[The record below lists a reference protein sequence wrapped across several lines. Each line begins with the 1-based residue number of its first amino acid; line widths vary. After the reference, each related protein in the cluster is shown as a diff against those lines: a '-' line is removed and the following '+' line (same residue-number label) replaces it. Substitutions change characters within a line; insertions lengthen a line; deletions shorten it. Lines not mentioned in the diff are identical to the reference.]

1 MRRGETPG
9 DSFGEIT
16 SEKEMSSNIE
26 IKKKCEWCD
35 NDFIARTT
43 TAYCS
48 HRCAN
53 LAYKDRVRKE
63 RIATYQK
70 ELSIKEHNEP
80 LKDLELREFFN
91 PIEAA
96 KLLGISRATIYRY
109 LADEVIKSVQLKGK
123 TLIRRKD
130 IDTLFERSVA
140 YNKRLPKE
148 KAPITEFYTTAEVKE
163 KYNVADSW
171 IFVVAKR
178 DNIPRT
184 FNRGKTYWS
193 KKHIDNYF
201 SKKAANPEITE
212 WYTVQEIQDKFDMTL
227 AAIYTLASKNAI
239 PKKKEGIM
247 VWYSKKHFDIA
258 KGIAQPEEPQYYMVA
273 EAMAKFNL
281 TRDQLYHYA
290 KYHNIPRV
298 KVGKYVKISRP
309 ELDKLFGDPKIE

>member
-1 MRRGETPG
+1 
-9 DSFGEIT
+9 
-16 SEKEMSSNIE
+16 MSSNID
-26 IKKKCEWCD
+26 IQKKCKWCGEI
-35 NDFIARTT
+35 FTAHKMS

-48 HRCAN
+48 HKCAN
-53 LAYKDRVRKE
+53 LAYKERVRKE
-63 RIATYQK
+63 RISAYQK
-70 ELSIKEHNEP
+70 ELSFKEYNEP
-80 LKDLELREFFN
+80 LKDLEQREFFT
-91 PIEAA
+91 PTTAA

-109 LADEVIKSVQLKGK
+109 LTDETIKAVQFKGK

-130 IDTLFERSVA
+130 IDMLFESSA
-140 YNKRLPKE
+140 TYNKRLPQE

-163 KYNVADSW
+163 KYNIVDSW
-171 IFVVAKR
+171 IFVVAKKH
-178 DNIPRT
+178 NIPRT

-201 SKKAANPEITE
+201 GKKAADPEITE
-212 WYTVQEIQDKFDMTL
+212 WYSVQEIQDKFGMSL
-227 AAIYTLASKNAI
+227 AAIYTLTSKNAI

-247 VWYSKKHFDIA
+247 VSYSKKHFDIA
-258 KGIAQPEEPQYYMVA
+258 KGIAQPDEPQYYTVA

-309 ELDKLFGDPKIE
+309 ELDKLFEAPKIE

>member
-1 MRRGETPG
+1 MA
-9 DSFGEIT
+9 T
-16 SEKEMSSNIE
+16 SKMK
-26 IKKKCEWCD
+26 IKKVCEWCG
-35 NDFIARTT
+35 TT
-43 TAYCS
+43 FYAQKLTTRFCS
-48 HRCAN
+48 HRCNN
-53 LAYKDRVRKE
+53 LAYKETVRQKRIQEVETKVQTIISEQPISDFKDKE
-63 RIATYQK
+63 Y
-70 ELSIKEHNEP
+70 LSFK
-80 LKDLELREFFN
+80 
-91 PIEAA
+91 EAA
-96 KLLGISRATIYRY
+96 TLLGLSKQAVYKMVYAGKLQAFRISSR
-109 LADEVIKSVQLKGK
+109 LSF
-123 TLIRRKD
+123 IRKKD
-130 IDTLFERSVA
+130 IDRMVEARP
-140 YNKRLPKE
+140 YEQRHPKDTI
-148 KAPITEFYTTAEVKE
+148 PITDFYTTAEVKE
-163 KYNVADSW
+163 KYNVVDSW
-171 IFVVAKR
+171 IFVVAKKH
-178 DNIPRT
+178 NIPRT

-258 KGIAQPEEPQYYMVA
+258 KGTAQPEEPQYYTVA

-309 ELDKLFGDPKIE
+309 ELDKLLGDPNIK